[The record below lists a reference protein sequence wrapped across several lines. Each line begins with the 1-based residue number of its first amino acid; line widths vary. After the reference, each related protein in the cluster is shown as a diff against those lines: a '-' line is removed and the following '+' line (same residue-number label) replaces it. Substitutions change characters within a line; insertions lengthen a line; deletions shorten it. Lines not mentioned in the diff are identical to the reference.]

1 MVRQYRIER
10 IQGMEFLVCEVFD
23 RYFWNQGQYEA
34 FQAWSKTLPEGCK
47 ASYSDFRIELNEWC
61 DQEHDENDTFFG
73 LKEPIPAISPIP
85 CIVMRGLIIN
95 QVLRSF
101 QIETSESVTSLFLED
116 EFHRF
121 VRFTSNPHW
130 RNTVAHQLEQYG
142 SLFTSQDDSQSCDV

>member
-10 IQGMEFLVCEVFD
+10 VQGMEFLVCEVYD

-34 FQAWSKTLPEGCK
+34 FQEWVKTLPKGCK
-47 ASYSDFRIELNEWC
+47 PTYDDFRFELNEWC
-61 DQEHDENDTFFG
+61 DKEHDEKDTFFG
-73 LKEPIPAISPIP
+73 LRDPIPSISPLP
-85 CIVMRGLIIN
+85 CIVLRGLVVN

-101 QIETSESVTSLFLED
+101 QIDSSESVTSLELED

-130 RNTVAHQLEQYG
+130 RNTVFHNIERYGQLFASE
-142 SLFTSQDDSQSCDV
+142 DDR

>member
-1 MVRQYRIER
+1 MIRQYRIER
-10 IQGMEFLVCEVFD
+10 VQGMEFLVCEVFD

-34 FQAWSKTLPEGCK
+34 WKLWRDQGGEGTY
-47 ASYSDFRIELNEWC
+47 ADFRVLLNEWC
-61 DQEHDENDTFFG
+61 EQDHDEKDTFFG

-85 CIVMRGLIIN
+85 CIVMRGLIVN

-101 QIETSESVTSLFLED
+101 QIETSEAVTSLLLEE
-116 EFHRF
+116 EFHGF

-142 SLFTSQDDSQSCDV
+142 TLFTSQDDHQSRDV